1 MPGPFS
7 DQITMVKIILTGA
20 TGFVGQEVTRY
31 CLSRSDVTSIVVIS
45 RRALPE
51 ELTGDGKISVI
62 ILEDFTSY
70 PPELLKALD
79 GAVACLW

>member
-1 MPGPFS
+1 
-7 DQITMVKIILTGA
+7 MVKIILTGA

-31 CLSRSDVTSIVVIS
+31 LISRSDVSSIVVVS

-51 ELTGDGKISVI
+51 ELTRNGKISVI

-70 PPELLKALD
+70 PPELLVALD